1 MSDTFDYSG
10 DFSGFEE
17 FGSDDA
23 GDSVG
28 YEPEHRLPGGAAL
41 AVVDSD
47 PAVTEYLTGL
57 FTGAVDSA
65 SSLLELE
72 SQIGLSSLVV
82 ILGPSCSGAA
92 DLAMIEAWGRSH
104 PNVATVLV
112 TAELTTQLL
121 QKALRAGVK
130 DVLSA
135 PIDHELLI
143 ETVERVAEGLPSAE
157 QLVAGDP
164 TSDGGLGAL
173 GGIEDDGELARV
185 ISVFSTKGGSG
196 KSVAATNLGV
206 VLARRSSKPVVLID
220 GHMQFG
226 DVAVMLKLQP
236 QHTAIDAVSQIDH
249 LDAGMIADL
258 MTVHEPSGLL
268 VLPAPMEP
276 TFADQISGPQ
286 VAQLIELVRPMAGHI
301 LIDLPAIFNEVVLSV
316 IEVSDE
322 IILVAGLDIPNIKN
336 VKIGLRTLSLLNVP
350 KESLHLVLNRA
361 DSKVKLDVSEVE
373 RTLGVAAAAHVP
385 SDVVVPISV
394 NKGSPVV
401 ISAPEVRCGSG
412 LRAVGG
418 PVPRRGQGRSR
429 GGARSTQVLRLTRP
443 EDPSS
448 KKSPVQ
454 RRSERRCPSING

>member
-10 DFSGFEE
+10 DFSDFEE
-17 FGSDDA
+17 FGSEET
-23 GDSVG
+23 GDSHG

-47 PAVTEYLTGL
+47 PAVTDYLGGL
-57 FTGAVDSA
+57 FDGAVDSA

-72 SQIGLSSLVV
+72 SQIGLSSVVV

-92 DLAMIEAWGRSH
+92 DLAIVEDWGRTH
-104 PNVATVLV
+104 PNVATLLV
-112 TAELTTQLL
+112 TAELSTQLL

-130 DVLSA
+130 DVLAA
-135 PIDHELLI
+135 PIDQDLLI
-143 ETVERVAEGLPSAE
+143 ETVGRVAEQLPSAE
-157 QLVAGDP
+157 QLVSSEPGSP
-164 TSDGGLGAL
+164 IGESLM
-173 GGIEDDGELARV
+173 EHDGELGRV

-196 KSVAATNLGV
+196 KSVAATNLAV

-236 QHTAIDAVSQIDH
+236 QHTAIDAISQFDK
-249 LDAGMIADL
+249 LDSGMIADL
-258 MTVHEPSGLL
+258 LTVHEPSGLL

-286 VAQLIELVRPMAGHI
+286 VAKLIEMIRPMAGHI
-301 LIDLPAIFNEVVLSV
+301 IIDLPAIFNEVVLSV

-322 IILVAGLDIPNIKN
+322 IVLVAGLDIPNIKN

-350 KESLHLVLNRA
+350 TESLHLVLNRA

-401 ISAPEVRCGSG
+401 ISAPKSGVARAFEQLAVRFLDGVKSEPVSSASG
-412 LRAVGG
+412 
-418 PVPRRGQGRSR
+418 RRKFFG
-429 GGARSTQVLRLTRP
+429 
-443 EDPSS
+443 
-448 KKSPVQ
+448 
-454 RRSERRCPSING
+454 